1 MNKTIIQG
9 EVTDI
14 LNPKGFVYKVT
25 TESLTGTMIYKIN
38 STKKLR
44 KGDVVIVI
52 GQLIHNINYLDI
64 SEENGLIRDSRELVI
79 EADIVEIKSF
89 GSHIGGIDCQEDL
102 NNAFETHI
110 NW

>member
-25 TESLTGTMIYKIN
+25 TENLTGTMIYKIN

-44 KGDVVIVI
+44 KGDIVIVI
-52 GQLIHNINYLDI
+52 GQLIHNELYLGI
-64 SEENGLIRDSRELVI
+64 SEESGLIRDSRELVL

-89 GSHIGGIDCQEDL
+89 GSHIGGENCQEDL
-102 NNAFETHI
+102 DFAFESHI
-110 NW
+110 N